1 MPSTR
6 PSTLQDVA
14 DLSGVSRGTA
24 SRALTGGGR
33 VSAETRSRVLAAAS
47 SLRYSTNSGARN
59 LRRARAGSI
68 GLWLPGGMNFMEY
81 YMNFAV
87 GVVESTKDRELT
99 VSLIPADFPAAKA
112 GGLHVDGFV
121 MTDVISGDELAR
133 AILETGRPVVVS
145 ELVPPG
151 MPEPT
156 AIVAGDHSTAM
167 NRLLNRLRTGGATSI
182 AVIRPPVN
190 QMWVRIAADAA
201 ADWATDNHLP
211 VTFVDL
217 MGVPSAEEL
226 HQMIQEL
233 QATHPDVDA
242 IVCLPEGL
250 GVGILSTLRELG
262 HSVPDDI
269 QLLSYTDSPS
279 LAIVQPPISALDLRA
294 KDAGMR
300 AGELLMSLIEGADG
314 AEHTV
319 ESFELIYRERSSTRP
334 IRK

>member
-1 MPSTR
+1 
-6 PSTLQDVA
+6 
-14 DLSGVSRGTA
+14 
-24 SRALTGGGR
+24 
-33 VSAETRSRVLAAAS
+33 
-47 SLRYSTNSGARN
+47 
-59 LRRARAGSI
+59 
-68 GLWLPGGMNFMEY
+68 MNFMEY

-87 GVVESTKDRELT
+87 GVVESTKDKELT

-112 GGLHVDGFV
+112 RSLHVDGFV
-121 MTDVISGDELAR
+121 MTDVIGGDELAR

-156 AIVAGDHSTAM
+156 AIVAADHSKAM
-167 NRLLNRLRTGGATSI
+167 NRLLDRLRTGGATSI
-182 AVIRPPVN
+182 AVIRPDVD
-190 QMWVRIAADAA
+190 QMWVRIAVEAAVDWAA
-201 ADWATDNHLP
+201 AHAVP

-217 MGVPSAEEL
+217 MGVPSAAEL
-226 HQMIQEL
+226 HQMIQGLESR
-233 QATHPDVDA
+233 HPDIDA

-269 QLLSYTDSPS
+269 QLVSYTDSPA
-279 LAIVQPPISALDLRA
+279 LPIVQPPISALDLRA

-300 AGELLMSLIEGADG
+300 AGELLISLIEGADRADG
-314 AEHTV
+314 AEHTIEWFDLV
-319 ESFELIYRERSSTRP
+319 YRERSSTRP

>member
-1 MPSTR
+1 MASTR
-6 PSTLQDVA
+6 VATLQDVA
-14 DLSGVSRGTA
+14 DLCGVSRGTA
-24 SRALTGGGR
+24 SRALTGTGR
-33 VSAETRSRVLAAAS
+33 VSSETRARVLEAAR

-68 GLWLPGGMNFMEY
+68 GLWMPGGMNFMEY

-99 VSLIPADFPAAKA
+99 VSLIPADFPAPKA
-112 GGLHVDGFV
+112 GSLHVDGFV
-121 MTDVISGDELAR
+121 MTDVVDGDELAR

-151 MPEPT
+151 MPQPT
-156 AIVAGDHSTAM
+156 ATVAGDHAPAM
-167 NRLLNRLRTGGATSI
+167 NRLLDRLQSGGATSI

-190 QMWVRIAADAA
+190 QMWVRIAVDAA
-201 ADWATDNHLP
+201 ADWATDNHVP

-217 MGVPSAEEL
+217 QGVPSAAEL
-226 HQMIQEL
+226 HQMIQVL
-233 QATHPDVDA
+233 QSTHRDVDA

-269 QLLSYTDSPS
+269 QLVSYTDSPT
-279 LAIVQPPISALDLRA
+279 LPIVQPPISALDLRA
-294 KDAGMR
+294 KDAGIR
-300 AGELLMSLIEGADG
+300 TGELLISLIEGAHHT
-314 AEHTV
+314 EHTV
-319 ESFELIYRERSSTRP
+319 EWFELIYRERASTRP
-334 IRK
+334 SRK